1 MTCPEDETHGASSTL
16 NVSTKFKYPR
26 ESRFIEGLREGIN
39 AGKLRLEEGHLIEVE
54 LEPGGY
60 DGKGAVII
68 SAADPDEFI
77 VAGAIKDPDRFARR
91 IRVAAWALFEE
102 KIYGRFIIEHDR
114 KTGIVTI
121 KRDTTFY
128 R

>member
-1 MTCPEDETHGASSTL
+1 MAQSYPLAWEKSPS
-16 NVSTKFKYPR
+16 KYPR
-26 ESRFIEGLREGIN
+26 ESKFIGSLREGIN
-39 AGKLRLEEGHLIEVE
+39 AGKSRLEEGYPIEVE

-68 SAADPDEFI
+68 SAADPDEFG

-102 KIYGRFIIEHDR
+102 RIYGCFIIEHDR

-121 KRDTTFY
+121 KRDE
-128 R
+128 

>member
-1 MTCPEDETHGASSTL
+1 MPRGRDSRCVVHTQRFDEVQVTQGVQVH
-16 NVSTKFKYPR
+16 R
-26 ESRFIEGLREGIN
+26 RIEGIN

-68 SAADPDEFI
+68 SAADPDKFI

-114 KTGIVTI
+114 KTAIATI
-121 KRDTTFY
+121 KRDTAFY